1 MANRNS
7 AGWGFRPAGTLG
19 NTPATQGL
27 SQYWIDAGYS
37 TSDLFHGQAM
47 KSSGGYLITGE
58 SATTVTTVGVLF
70 GIYYNAATTNKPTW
84 AHWYDATITPANSE
98 DTQAFVNDYP
108 FQKYTIASDDAVAA
122 DVPAAHVKF
131 METFSVYANTGGNTT
146 TGNST
151 ATLDIAATNATT
163 HSWRLLRSAE
173 DPENNDL
180 TAAYCTLEVV
190 QNLSEFVGTG
200 T

>member
-7 AGWGFRPAGTLG
+7 AGFGFRPNGTLG

-27 SQYWIDAGYS
+27 SQYWIAS
-37 TSDLFHGQAM
+37 AASVDLFNGMAM
-47 KSSGGYLITGE
+47 KSSAGYMITGE
-58 SATTVTTVGVLF
+58 SATTVTTIGVLY
-70 GIYYNAATTNKPTW
+70 GIYYTAASTNKPTW

-108 FQKYTIASDDAVAA
+108 FQKYTIASDGAVAA
-122 DVPAAHVKF
+122 NVPAAHVKF
-131 METFSVYANTGGNTT
+131 METFSVYANTGGDTT
-146 TGNST
+146 TGKST
-151 ATLDIAATNATT
+151 ATLDIAATHATT

-173 DPENNDL
+173 EVENSDL
-180 TAAYCTLEVV
+180 TASFCSLEVV
-190 QNLSEFVGTG
+190 SNLSEFVGSG

>member
-7 AGWGFRPAGTLG
+7 AGFGLRPAGTLG
-19 NTPATQGL
+19 NTPATHGL
-27 SQYWIDAGYS
+27 SQYWIDAGA
-37 TSDLFHGQAM
+37 TVDLFHGMAM
-47 KSSGGYLITGE
+47 KSSSGYMITGE
-58 SATTVTTVGVLF
+58 SATTVTTIGVLQ
-70 GIYYNAATTNKPTW
+70 GIFYNAATTLKPTW
-84 AHWYDATITPANSE
+84 ASWYDATITPANSE

-108 FQKYTIASDDAVAA
+108 FQKYTIASDDAVATTI
-122 DVPAAHVKF
+122 VGAHAKF

-151 ATLDIAATNATT
+151 TTLDIGATHATT

-173 DPENNDL
+173 DPENQDL
-180 TAAYCTLEVV
+180 TAAFCTLEVV

>member
-7 AGWGFRPAGTLG
+7 AGFGFRPSGTLG
-19 NTPATQGL
+19 NTPSTQGL
-27 SQYWIDAGYS
+27 SQYWIAS
-37 TSDLFHGQAM
+37 AASVNLFNGMAM
-47 KSSGGYLITGE
+47 KSAAGYMITGE
-58 SATTVTTVGVLF
+58 SATTVTTVGVLY
-70 GIYYNAATTNKPTW
+70 GIYYTAATTKKPTW

-108 FQKYTIASDDAVAA
+108 FQKYTIASDAAV
-122 DVPAAHVKF
+122 DTSVPAAHVLF
-131 METFSVYANTGGNTT
+131 METFSVYANTGGDTT
-146 TGNST
+146 TGKST
-151 ATLDIAATNATT
+151 ATLDIGATNATT

-173 DPENNDL
+173 EVENNDL
-180 TAAYCTLEVV
+180 TAAYCSLEVV

>member
-19 NTPATQGL
+19 NVPAPQGL
-27 SQYWIDAGYS
+27 SQYWIDAGAS
-37 TSDLFHGQAM
+37 VNLFHGMAM
-47 KSSGGYLITGE
+47 KSSGGYMITGE
-58 SATTVTTVGVLF
+58 SATTVTTIGVLQ
-70 GIYYNAATTNKPTW
+70 GIYYNAATTLKPTW

-108 FQKYTIASDDAVAA
+108 FQKYTISSDAQVAA
-122 DVPAAHVKF
+122 SIVAAHVKF

-146 TGNST
+146 TGVST
-151 ATLDIAATNATT
+151 TTLDIGATHNTT

-180 TAAYCTLEVV
+180 TAAYVALEVV

>member
-19 NTPATQGL
+19 NVPATQGL
-27 SQYWIDAGYS
+27 SQYWIDAGAS
-37 TSDLFHGQAM
+37 VNLFHGMAM
-47 KSSGGYLITGE
+47 KSSGGYMITGE
-58 SATTVTTVGVLF
+58 SATTVTTIGVLQ
-70 GIYYNAATTNKPTW
+70 GIYYNAATTLKPTW

-108 FQKYTIASDDAVAA
+108 FQKYTIASDAQVASTI
-122 DVPAAHVKF
+122 VGAHALF

-146 TGNST
+146 TGVST
-151 ATLDIAATNATT
+151 TTLDIGATHNTT

-180 TAAYCTLEVV
+180 TAAYVALEVV

>member
-7 AGWGFRPAGTLG
+7 AGFGLRPSGTLG

-37 TSDLFHGQAM
+37 TSDLFNGQAM
-47 KSSGGYLITGE
+47 KSSGGYMITGE

-70 GIYYNAATTNKPTW
+70 GIYYTAASTNKPTW

-108 FQKYTIASDDAVAA
+108 FQKYTIASDAAVGAN
-122 DVPAAHVKF
+122 VPAAHVLF
-131 METFSVYANTGGNTT
+131 METYSVTANTGGDTT
-146 TGNST
+146 TGKST
-151 ATLDIAATNATT
+151 TTLDIGATNATT

-173 DPENNDL
+173 EVENNDL
-180 TAAYCTLEVV
+180 TAAYCSLEVV

>member
-7 AGWGFRPAGTLG
+7 AGFGFRPNGTLG

-27 SQYWIDAGYS
+27 SQYWIAS
-37 TSDLFHGQAM
+37 AASVDLFNGMAM
-47 KSSGGYLITGE
+47 KSSAGYMITGE
-58 SATTVTTVGVLF
+58 SATTVTTIGVLY
-70 GIYYNAATTNKPTW
+70 GIYYTAATTKKPTW

-98 DTQAFVNDYP
+98 DTQAFVNDNP

-122 DVPAAHVKF
+122 NVPAAHVKF

-146 TGNST
+146 TGVST
-151 ATLDIAATNATT
+151 TTLDIAATNNTT

-180 TAAYCTLEVV
+180 TAAFCTLEVV

>member
-27 SQYWIDAGYS
+27 SQYWIAS
-37 TSDLFHGQAM
+37 AANVDLFHGMAM
-47 KSSGGYLITGE
+47 KSSAGYLITGE

-98 DTQAFVNDYP
+98 DTQAFVNDNP

-122 DVPAAHVKF
+122 NVPAAHVKF
-131 METFSVYANTGGNTT
+131 METFSVYANTGGSTT

-151 ATLDIAATNATT
+151 TTLDIGATHATT

>member
-7 AGWGFRPAGTLG
+7 AGWGLRPAGTLG
-19 NTPATQGL
+19 NTPATHGL
-27 SQYWIDAGYS
+27 SQYWIDAGAS
-37 TSDLFHGQAM
+37 VNLFHGMAM
-47 KSSGGYLITGE
+47 KSTGGYMITGE
-58 SATTVTTVGVLF
+58 SATTVTTIGVLQ
-70 GIYYNAATTNKPTW
+70 GIFYNAATTLKPTW
-84 AHWYDATITPANSE
+84 ASWYDATITPANSE

-108 FQKYTIASDDAVAA
+108 FQKYTIASDAQVAA
-122 DVPAAHVKF
+122 SIVAAHVKF

-146 TGNST
+146 TGVST
-151 ATLDIAATNATT
+151 TTLDIGATHATT

>member
-27 SQYWIDAGYS
+27 SQYWIDAAYS

>member
-27 SQYWIDAGYS
+27 SQYWIAS
-37 TSDLFHGQAM
+37 AANVDLFHGMAM
-47 KSSGGYLITGE
+47 KSTAGYLITGE
-58 SATTVTTVGVLF
+58 SADTVTTVGVLF

-108 FQKYTIASDDAVAA
+108 FQKYTIASDTAVAA
-122 DVPAAHVKF
+122 SIAAAHVKF
-131 METFSVYANTGGNTT
+131 METFSVNGNTGGSTT

-151 ATLDIAATNATT
+151 TTLEIGETDNTT

>member
-19 NTPATQGL
+19 NTPATHGL
-27 SQYWIDAGYS
+27 SQYWIDSAA
-37 TSDLFHGQAM
+37 TVDLFHGMAM
-47 KSSGGYLITGE
+47 KSTGGYMITGE
-58 SATTVTTVGVLF
+58 SATTVTTIGVLQ
-70 GIYYNAATTNKPTW
+70 GIYYNAATTLKPTW

-108 FQKYTIASDDAVAA
+108 FQKYTIAADALVASSIA
-122 DVPAAHVKF
+122 AAHVLF
-131 METFSVYANTGGNTT
+131 METYSVTANTGGSTT
-146 TGNST
+146 TGKSST
-151 ATLDIAATNATT
+151 TLDIGATNATT

-173 DPENNDL
+173 EVENNDL
-180 TAAYCTLEVV
+180 TAAYCSVEVV
-190 QNLSEFVGTG
+190 QNLSEFVGSG

>member
-7 AGWGFRPAGTLG
+7 AGFGLRPAGTLG
-19 NTPATQGL
+19 NTPATHGL

-47 KSSGGYLITGE
+47 KSSGGYMITGE
-58 SATTVTTVGVLF
+58 SATTVTTVGVLQ
-70 GIYYNAATTNKPTW
+70 GIFYNAATTLKPTW
-84 AHWYDATITPANSE
+84 ASWYDATITPANSE

-122 DVPAAHVKF
+122 NVPAAHVKF

-146 TGNST
+146 TGVST
-151 ATLDIAATNATT
+151 TTLDIGATHATT

-173 DPENNDL
+173 DPENQDL
-180 TAAYCTLEVV
+180 TAAYVTLEVV

>member
-27 SQYWIDAGYS
+27 SQYWIDAAYS
-37 TSDLFHGQAM
+37 ASDLFHGQAM

-84 AHWYDATITPANSE
+84 AHRYDATITPANSE

-108 FQKYTIASDDAVAA
+108 FQKYTIASDTAVAA
-122 DVPAAHVKF
+122 SIAAAHVKF
-131 METFSVYANTGGNTT
+131 METFSVNGNTGGSTT

-151 ATLDIAATNATT
+151 TTLEIGQTNATT
-163 HSWRLLRSAE
+163 QSWRLLRSAE

>member
-7 AGWGFRPAGTLG
+7 AGFGLRPAGTLG

-27 SQYWIDAGYS
+27 SQYWIDSAA
-37 TSDLFHGQAM
+37 TVDLFNGMAM
-47 KSSGGYLITGE
+47 KSSGGYMITGE
-58 SATTVTTVGVLF
+58 SATTVTTIGVLF
-70 GIYYNAATTNKPTW
+70 GIYYTAASTNKPTW

-108 FQKYTIASDDAVAA
+108 FQKYHIASDAAVAA
-122 DVPAAHVKF
+122 NVPAAHVKF
-131 METFSVYANTGGNTT
+131 METFSVYANTGGSTS
-146 TGNST
+146 TGKSST
-151 ATLDIAATNATT
+151 TLDIGATNATT

-173 DPENNDL
+173 EVENSDL
-180 TAAYCTLEVV
+180 TAAYCTVEVV

>member
-108 FQKYTIASDDAVAA
+108 FQKYTISTDAAVAA
-122 DVPAAHVKF
+122 NVPAAHVKF
-131 METFSVYANTGGNTT
+131 MDTYSVYANTGGNTT

-151 ATLDIAATNATT
+151 TTLDIGESHATT

-180 TAAYCTLEVV
+180 TAAYCTVEVV

>member
-70 GIYYNAATTNKPTW
+70 GIYYNAATTLKPTW

-122 DVPAAHVKF
+122 SIAAAHVKF
-131 METFSVYANTGGNTT
+131 METFSVYANTGGSTT

-151 ATLDIAATNATT
+151 ATLDIGATHATT

>member
-7 AGWGFRPAGTLG
+7 SGFGFRTNGTLG

-27 SQYWIDAGYS
+27 SQYWIDSAA
-37 TSDLFHGQAM
+37 TVDLFNGMAM
-47 KSSGGYLITGE
+47 QSASGYMVYGE

-70 GIYYNAATTNKPTW
+70 GIYYTAASTKKPTW

-122 DVPAAHVKF
+122 NVPAAHVKF

-146 TGNST
+146 TGKST
-151 ATLDIAATNATT
+151 TTLDIGATNGTT

-173 DPENNDL
+173 EVENNDL
-180 TAAYCTLEVV
+180 TAAYCSLEVV

>member
-7 AGWGFRPAGTLG
+7 AGFGFRPSGTLG

-27 SQYWIDAGYS
+27 SQYWIDSAA
-37 TSDLFHGQAM
+37 TVDLFNGMAM
-47 KSSGGYLITGE
+47 KSTAGYMITGE
-58 SATTVTTVGVLF
+58 SATTVTTIGVLF
-70 GIYYNAATTNKPTW
+70 GIYYTAATTKKPTW

-108 FQKYTIASDDAVAA
+108 FQKYTIASDDVVASS
-122 DVPAAHVKF
+122 VPAAHVKF
-131 METFSVYANTGGNTT
+131 METFSVFANTGGDTT
-146 TGNST
+146 TGKST
-151 ATLDIAATNATT
+151 ATLDIAATNNTT

-173 DPENNDL
+173 EVENNDL
-180 TAAYCTLEVV
+180 TAAYCSLEVV
-190 QNLSEFVGTG
+190 QNLSEFVGSG

>member
-7 AGWGFRPAGTLG
+7 AGWGLRPAGTLG
-19 NTPATQGL
+19 NLPATHGL
-27 SQYWIDAGYS
+27 SQYWIDAGAS
-37 TSDLFHGQAM
+37 VNLFHGMAM
-47 KSSGGYLITGE
+47 KSASGYMITGE
-58 SATTVTTVGVLF
+58 SATTVTTIGVLQ
-70 GIYYNAATTNKPTW
+70 GIYYNAATTLKPTW
-84 AHWYDATITPANSE
+84 ASWYDATITPANSE

-108 FQKYTIASDDAVAA
+108 FQKYTIASDAQVASTI
-122 DVPAAHVKF
+122 VGAHALF

-151 ATLDIAATNATT
+151 ATLDIGATNATT

-180 TAAYCTLEVV
+180 TAAFCTLEVV

>member
-7 AGWGFRPAGTLG
+7 AGFGFRPNGTLG

-27 SQYWIDAGYS
+27 SQYWIDSAA
-37 TSDLFHGQAM
+37 TVDLFNGMAM
-47 KSSGGYLITGE
+47 QSASGYMVYGE

-70 GIYYNAATTNKPTW
+70 GIYYTAASTKKPTW

-108 FQKYTIASDDAVAA
+108 LQKYSIASDAAVAGS
-122 DVPAAHVKF
+122 VPAAHVLF
-131 METFSVYANTGGNTT
+131 METYSVYANTGGNTT
-146 TGNST
+146 TGKST
-151 ATLDIAATNATT
+151 TTLDIGATNATT

-173 DPENNDL
+173 EVENNDL
-180 TAAYCTLEVV
+180 TAAYCSLEVV

>member
-27 SQYWIDAGYS
+27 SQYWIASGANV
-37 TSDLFHGQAM
+37 DLFNGMAM
-47 KSSGGYLITGE
+47 KSSAGYLITGE

-98 DTQAFVNDYP
+98 DTQAFVNDNP

-122 DVPAAHVKF
+122 NVPAAHVKF
-131 METFSVYANTGGNTT
+131 METFSVYANTGGSTT

>member
-7 AGWGFRPAGTLG
+7 SGFGFRPNGTLG

-27 SQYWIDAGYS
+27 SQYWIAS
-37 TSDLFHGQAM
+37 AASVDLFNGMAM
-47 KSSGGYLITGE
+47 KSSGGYMITGE
-58 SATTVTTVGVLF
+58 SADTVTTIGVLY
-70 GIYYNAATTNKPTW
+70 GIYYNAASTLKPTW

-108 FQKYTIASDDAVAA
+108 FQKYSIASDAAVAA
-122 DVPAAHVKF
+122 NVPAAHVLF
-131 METFSVYANTGGNTT
+131 METYSVTANTGGDTT
-146 TGNST
+146 TGKST
-151 ATLDIAATNATT
+151 TTLDIGATHATT

-173 DPENNDL
+173 EVENNDL
-180 TAAYCTLEVV
+180 TAAYCSLEVV
-190 QNLSEFVGTG
+190 SNLSEFVGTG

>member
-7 AGWGFRPAGTLG
+7 AGFGFRPSGTLG

-27 SQYWIDAGYS
+27 SQYWIAS
-37 TSDLFHGQAM
+37 AASVDLFNGMAM
-47 KSSGGYLITGE
+47 KSSAGYMITGE
-58 SATTVTTVGVLF
+58 SATTVTTMGVLF
-70 GIYYNAATTNKPTW
+70 GIYYTAASTNKPTW

-108 FQKYTIASDDAVAA
+108 FQKYTIAIDALVAL
-122 DVPAAHVKF
+122 DVPAAHVLF
-131 METFSVYANTGGNTT
+131 METYSVTANTGGNTT
-146 TGNST
+146 TGKST
-151 ATLDIAATNATT
+151 TTLDIGATNATT

-173 DPENNDL
+173 EVENNDL
-180 TAAYCTLEVV
+180 TAAYCSLEVV
-190 QNLSEFVGTG
+190 QNLSEFVGSG

>member
-7 AGWGFRPAGTLG
+7 SGFGFRPNGTLG

-27 SQYWIDAGYS
+27 SQYWIAS
-37 TSDLFHGQAM
+37 AASVDLFNGMAM
-47 KSSGGYLITGE
+47 KSSGGYMITGE
-58 SATTVTTVGVLF
+58 SADTVTTVGVLY
-70 GIYYNAATTNKPTW
+70 GIYYNAASTLKPTW

-108 FQKYTIASDDAVAA
+108 FQKYTIASDAAV
-122 DVPAAHVKF
+122 DTSVPAAHVLF
-131 METFSVYANTGGNTT
+131 METFSVYANTGGSTS
-146 TGNST
+146 TGKSS
-151 ATLDIAATNATT
+151 ATLDIAATHATT

-173 DPENNDL
+173 EVENNDL
-180 TAAYCTLEVV
+180 TAAYCSVEVV

>member
-27 SQYWIDAGYS
+27 SQYWIAS
-37 TSDLFHGQAM
+37 AASVDLFNGMAM
-47 KSSGGYLITGE
+47 KSSSGYMITGE
-58 SATTVTTVGVLF
+58 SATTVTTIGVLQ
-70 GIYYNAATTNKPTW
+70 GIFYNAATTLKPTW
-84 AHWYDATITPANSE
+84 ASWYDATITPANSE

-108 FQKYTIASDDAVAA
+108 FQKYTIASDAAV
-122 DVPAAHVKF
+122 DTSVPAAHVLF
-131 METFSVYANTGGNTT
+131 METFSVFANTGGNTT
-146 TGNST
+146 TGVST
-151 ATLDIAATNATT
+151 TTLDIGATHATT

-180 TAAYCTLEVV
+180 TASFCTLEVV

>member
-19 NTPATQGL
+19 NTPATHGL
-27 SQYWIDAGYS
+27 SQYWIDAGATVNLY
-37 TSDLFHGQAM
+37 HGMAM
-47 KSSGGYLITGE
+47 KSTGGYMITGE
-58 SATTVTTVGVLF
+58 SATTVTTIGVLQ
-70 GIYYNAATTNKPTW
+70 GIFYNAATTLKPTW
-84 AHWYDATITPANSE
+84 ASWYDATITPANSE

-108 FQKYTIASDDAVAA
+108 FQKYTIASDDAVATTI
-122 DVPAAHVKF
+122 VGAHAKF
-131 METFSVYANTGGNTT
+131 METFSVTANTGGNTT
-146 TGNST
+146 TGVST
-151 ATLDIAATNATT
+151 TTLDIAATNATT

-173 DPENNDL
+173 DPENQDL
-180 TAAYCTLEVV
+180 TAAYVALEVV

>member
-7 AGWGFRPAGTLG
+7 AGWGLRPAGTLG
-19 NTPATQGL
+19 NLPATHGL
-27 SQYWIDAGYS
+27 SQYWIDAGAS
-37 TSDLFHGQAM
+37 VNLFHGMAM
-47 KSSGGYLITGE
+47 KSASGYMITGE
-58 SATTVTTVGVLF
+58 SATTVTTIGVLQ
-70 GIYYNAATTNKPTW
+70 GIYYNAATTLKPTW
-84 AHWYDATITPANSE
+84 ASWYDATITPANSE

-108 FQKYTIASDDAVAA
+108 FQKYTIASDAQVASTI
-122 DVPAAHVKF
+122 VGAHALF

-146 TGNST
+146 TGVST
-151 ATLDIAATNATT
+151 TTLDIGATNATT

-180 TAAYCTLEVV
+180 TAAYVALEVV